1 MSSQASSLSAASR
14 RPAAPSLTDL
24 AAEAIINGADPAQET
39 PKPAEGKGSGVLA
52 KLKKPQKV
60 QLTPLHCN
68 IPLKIDDALRLAMK
82 EGIEKTSI
90 VVEGL
95 KTVLQPYI
103 AIIEMEDAAK
113 TNQS

>member
-14 RPAAPSLTDL
+14 RAPSLATLTEDT
-24 AAEAIINGADPAQET
+24 IINGGDPAQET
-39 PKPAEGKGSGVLA
+39 PKPSQEGKGSGPLA
-52 KLKKPQKV
+52 KLKKPEKV

-68 IPLKIDDALRLAMK
+68 IPLKIDNALRLAMG

-95 KTVLQPYI
+95 KTVLGPYI